1 VLTSRVEPLK
11 RQSDKAVKTI
21 KKEPPSLTNTLLK
34 DLSRYGQ
41 EGGPTASD
49 QLRFVLNQLADK
61 YRKFE
66 AGEAEDK
73 ILQQLYDE
81 DPTRLHTF
89 YGLRD
94 EYGTAEGHAQ
104 HKRIIDGKGD
114 IEFYLA
120 DGSGAG
126 LEYPEKILSGEDPIY
141 AQSNRSRTG
150 QMVVGKY
157 VRDKNGRTRAVYF
170 SPEAVRILNSDNFF
184 R

>member
-1 VLTSRVEPLK
+1 MKPVRK
-11 RQSDKAVKTI
+11 QS
-21 KKEPPSLTNTLLK
+21 PSLTSTLLK

-41 EGGPTASD
+41 ESGPTNED
-49 QLRFVLNQLADK
+49 QLRFALNQLVNK

-73 ILQQLYDE
+73 LLQDLYDE

-89 YGLRD
+89 YNLRD
-94 EYGTAEGHAQ
+94 KYAGPEGHAQ
-104 HKRIIDGKGD
+104 HKRIIEGKGD

-141 AQSNRSRTG
+141 VMSPKSKTSQLL
-150 QMVVGKY
+150 VGKY
-157 VRDKNGRTRAVYF
+157 VADENGRRRAVYF
-170 SPEAVRILNSDNFF
+170 SPEAVRILNEKNYIK
-184 R
+184 